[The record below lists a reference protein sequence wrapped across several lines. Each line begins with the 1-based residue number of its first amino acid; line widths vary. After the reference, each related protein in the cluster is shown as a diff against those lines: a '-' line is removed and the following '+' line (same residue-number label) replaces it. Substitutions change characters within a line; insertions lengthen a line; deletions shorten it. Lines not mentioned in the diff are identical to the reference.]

1 MPRVCIRKGCRVDLL
16 KRDGS
21 PDFRRIF
28 CGVECKKAERLE
40 KLRAKRAVAAK
51 GKCPTCGRRSSGDA
65 RFRRA
70 VTGDTPH
77 EVEVNRKGSRG
88 IAGKGEKRS

>member
-40 KLRAKRAVAAK
+40 KLRVKRAVAAK

-70 VTGDTPH
+70 VTGDTAH
-77 EVEVNRKGSRG
+77 KTGLNAKAGGG
-88 IAGKGEKRS
+88 IVGKGEKRS